1 MSAKDDLLNAVARGD
16 TDAAAAALD
25 AGARPD
31 AADRYGVTALVRAAG
46 RDDQAMV
53 DLLLERG
60 AQVDKST
67 AQDNTAL
74 MLAAARG
81 HREMVARLLQAGAD
95 PAHRNKW
102 HFTARD
108 WANWPAQAADVQ
120 AMLDQAR
127 NR

>member
-1 MSAKDDLLNAVARGD
+1 MAAKEELLSAVEQGD
-16 TDAAAAALD
+16 PEGAAAALD
-25 AGARPD
+25 AGASPD

-46 RDDQAMV
+46 RGDTATV
-53 DLLLERG
+53 ELLLERG
-60 AQVDKST
+60 AKVDKGT
-67 AQDNTAL
+67 AQDNTPL

-81 HREMVARLLQAGAD
+81 HREIVARLLDAGAD

-108 WANWPAQAADVQ
+108 WAQWPAESADVL

-127 NR
+127 KR